1 MPTIA
6 IKKCPRCGGQLF
18 IDQVPEFS
26 SCLSCGYEPTKAAV
40 GHPVYR
46 DKWSEVVKDGRMLGW
61 EPTCKKWA
69 LGKTAK
75 KRLKNDLQKKV
86 GSNDSVLY

>member
-6 IKKCPRCGGQLF
+6 IKKCPRCGGQLC

-26 SCLSCGYEPTKAAV
+26 GCISCGFDPGQSSN

-46 DKWSEVVKDGRMLGW
+46 DKWSEVVRDGRTLGW
-61 EPTCKKWA
+61 EPTCRKWN

-75 KRLKNDLQKKV
+75 KRLKNDLRKKV
-86 GSNDSVLY
+86 GSDDSVLY